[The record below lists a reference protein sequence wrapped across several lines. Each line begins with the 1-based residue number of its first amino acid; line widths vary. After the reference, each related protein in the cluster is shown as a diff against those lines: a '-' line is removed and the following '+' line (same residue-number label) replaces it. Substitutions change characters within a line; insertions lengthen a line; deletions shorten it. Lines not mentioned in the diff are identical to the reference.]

1 MGLGNVTQLRI
12 SPHLKIVCCESFG
25 KVEHFKGVSGGTFFW
40 HFDHAAYRGVLL
52 GVLRLKR

>member
-25 KVEHFKGVSGGTFFW
+25 KVEHFKGVSGGTFF
-40 HFDHAAYRGVLL
+40 GISITLL
-52 GVLRLKR
+52 TVGYFWVAPG